1 MKFPYLNKNLSLTLR
16 QNLLMKLCCV
26 VTLIFIFSAPVSAED
41 CEIEVSTDRAVG
53 SFFGDE
59 YTFTSLETIVEVVGV
74 DNVFGSCSANSYSI
88 NGNKLVVKGLF
99 SGGCY
104 ANFKVK
110 GIKKDCEPDTQIIDN
125 IAQSP
130 LFLTQAAP
138 PNVMFILDDSGSMQ
152 FELMPDSLIL
162 NNARYVFPRA
172 EKIYGNSDYEN
183 RVVTVDDAQNDNA
196 TARAYNALARSP
208 QINTIYYNPSKTY
221 RPWVK
226 ADGSSYPNASP
237 SCAYHNPERTN
248 GSGIQYCRN
257 LKGDNGDIN
266 DNSEDFDN
274 TRWVCG
280 SNCSTTSDKTF
291 WPSIYYWH
299 NGGDQWARS
308 NYTKVEIRSGKSYS
322 GHGRDSRIDCVLH
335 ADSICSYEEE
345 IQNFANWYTYYRSRV
360 LTARAGSGFAFAT
373 QGSGMR
379 VGFGSINQGDANVD
393 GVSTKVIVNG
403 VRTFSGDDRK
413 NFFDALYKRPIPAA
427 ATPLRSALSAA
438 GEYFSREDNKGPWSN
453 NPGTNDSSEQL
464 ACRRNYTVLTTDGY
478 WSGGSSYDADNS
490 AAREDNDSS
499 DGSSLNGPAG
509 KSYRYKAK
517 FPFKDN
523 RANTLADVAMY
534 YWKNDLRDDLD
545 NLVPETKTNPAFWQ
559 HMVTYGVGLGV
570 NGSVDPDTAF
580 NAVATGTDV
589 PWLAPK
595 PNEQNCAGSVC
606 DARTNDLIHAA
617 VNSRG
622 GFFSAAEPDVFANE
636 LAEALQV
643 IANESKSSASSVAAN
658 STRLDSG
665 TLVYQA
671 SFNSLEWS
679 GRIQAFS
686 LNSDGTLKNTV
697 WDTNNNAIP
706 AHGLRNVFTA
716 VGDPGAIT
724 TSSVAFTA
732 AQWGSLTANQQT
744 ALRDGGSVDTG
755 KARINWLR
763 GDQSKEGTSFRQRSE
778 ILGDI
783 INSDP
788 FFVGAVEDFGYAKLS
803 GAEGS
808 SYPSFLNSK
817 SSRTPM
823 IYVGANDG
831 MLHGFDAA
839 TGSEKVAFVPAGV
852 YPRLASLSDPDYEHR
867 YLVDGSPRAVD
878 AYINSNWKTVLAG
891 ATGAGG
897 RSVFA
902 LDVTD
907 PSSIGAGN
915 LLWEFSTASDAAH
928 KLGVAMSQ
936 PTIIRVAAS
945 NKWVAIFGNG
955 YASGDNV
962 KLFVVDLATGTLLKA
977 INTGV
982 SGVDNGLA
990 TPVPV
995 DINNDRISDYVYA
1008 GDLKGNLW
1016 KFDLTGATTSSW
1028 SVAYTDSS
1036 GIPKPLYK
1044 FVDASGNAQP
1054 VTSRPSVG
1062 VHPAGGNIIYVG
1074 TGKYFEL
1081 SDAVVP
1087 ASPQIQDFYGIR
1099 DNGSAFTGRDKLL
1112 TQTIEFEGTAT
1123 TKDGSTTSSKIRV
1136 VSNNGTN
1143 SPPDYGWHLRLLPP
1157 TNTATGERVVS
1168 QPVLRNGRIIFATII
1183 PSNNICGFGGSSF
1196 LMELD
1201 AINGGRIADPTLDTN
1216 NDGKV
1221 DYLDVVS
1228 INGNYL
1234 PISGI
1239 GTDEMIKTPGII
1251 GAGELEYKYTS
1262 GSSGSIGV
1270 VTESA
1275 GAQGEA
1281 GRQSWRQLQ

>member
-1 MKFPYLNKNLSLTLR
+1 MISFLHLNVFNVNR
-16 QNLLMKLCCV
+16 AAYFLLGILLV
-26 VTLIFIFSAPVSAED
+26 WASSSFAED
-41 CEIEVSTDRAVG
+41 CELEVNTGGYVGGFFSVDSHTFSELEEVTDVVNINVDPATFGSFSLYSCPAGSYSFNDNILTTEARCRAV
-53 SFFGDE
+53 
-59 YTFTSLETIVEVVGV
+59 FTVV
-74 DNVFGSCSANSYSI
+74 
-88 NGNKLVVKGLF
+88 
-99 SGGCY
+99 
-104 ANFKVK
+104 
-110 GIKKDCEPDTQIIDN
+110 GIKKDCEPDEVDPVDDN
-125 IAQSP
+125 IAQKP
-130 LFLTQAAP
+130 LFLTQSAP
-138 PNVMFILDDSGSMQ
+138 PNVMYILDDSGSMQ
-152 FELMPDSLIL
+152 FELMPDDIIYSS
-162 NNARYVFPRA
+162 ARYIYPRA
-172 EKIYGNSDYEN
+172 NGVYGGNDYDN
-183 RVVTVDDAQNDNA
+183 YVPTVDDNNGFNA
-196 TARAYNALARSP
+196 RSRSP
-208 QINTIYYNPSKTY
+208 QINTVYYNPSKTY

-226 ADGSSYPNASP
+226 ADGSHYPDAKP
-237 SCAYHNPERTN
+237 SCALHNPERTTN
-248 GSGIQYCRN
+248 SFDASRCRN
-257 LKGDNGDIN
+257 L
-266 DNSEDFDN
+266 
-274 TRWVCG
+274 
-280 SNCSTTSDKTF
+280 TTT
-291 WPSIYYWH
+291 
-299 NGGDQWARS
+299 NS
-308 NYTKVEIRSGKSYS
+308 NYNSNRWYSCNSSGSCSYTTNNKNYWPAKYFWYKGSGSTWNWDNFNEKEIRFTTLNYTGE
-322 GHGRDSRIDCVLH
+322 GREFRDDCLARVL
-335 ADSICSYEEE
+335 ATCTYLEE

-373 QGSGMR
+373 QGGGLR
-379 VGFGSINQGDANVD
+379 VGFGSINQGSTSVD
-393 GVSTKVIVNG
+393 GVNSSVIVNG
-403 VRTFSGDDRK
+403 VRTFDGANRA
-413 NFFDALYKRPIPAA
+413 NFFDALYGRTIPNSG
-427 ATPLRSALSAA
+427 TPLRKALDAA
-438 GEYFSREDNKGPWSN
+438 GKYFSRTDNKGPWGKT
-453 NPGTNDSSEQL
+453 PGTNDNTEQL

-478 WSGGSSYDADNS
+478 WSGDSAGGDPAKNNDGTDNPTHSRPVGDSYS
-490 AAREDNDSS
+490 
-499 DGSSLNGPAG
+499 
-509 KSYRYKAK
+509 YKAK
-517 FPFKDN
+517 SPFSDN
-523 RANTLADVAMY
+523 RSDTLADVAMY
-534 YWKNDLRDDLD
+534 YWKTDLRSDMD
-545 NLVPETKTNPAFWQ
+545 NLVSQTKGNPAFWQ
-559 HMVTYGVGLGV
+559 HMVTFGVGIGV
-570 NGSVDPDTAF
+570 AGSVDPDTAF
-580 NAVATGTDV
+580 AAINNGASVS
-589 PWLAPK
+589 W
-595 PNEQNCAGSVC
+595 PNPTSQELYKIDDLLHAG
-606 DARTNDLIHAA
+606 

-622 GFFSAAEPDVFANE
+622 GFFSASEPDVFANE
-636 LAEALQV
+636 LSDVLQT

-686 LNSDGTLKNTV
+686 LNSNGSLNNII

-716 VGDPGAIT
+716 VGNPGATT
-724 TSSVAFTA
+724 TSSVAFSVS
-732 AQWGSLTANQQT
+732 QWDNLTANQKA
-744 ALRDGGSVDTG
+744 ALRNGDSEDIG

-763 GDQSKEGTSFRQRSE
+763 GDQSKEGILFRQRSE

-788 FFVGAVEDFGYAKLS
+788 FFVGATENFGYGKLS

-808 SYPSFLNSK
+808 SYLTFLNSK

-867 YLVDGSPRAVD
+867 YLVDGSPRGVD
-878 AYINSNWKTVLAG
+878 AYVNGNWKTVLVG

-915 LLWEFSTASDAAH
+915 LLWEFSTASNATH

-955 YASGDNV
+955 YASGDKL

-1016 KFDLTGATTSSW
+1016 KFDLTGATTGSW

-1036 GIPKPLYK
+1036 GIAKPLYK
-1044 FVDASGNAQP
+1044 FVDASGNTQP

-1081 SDAVVP
+1081 NDAVVP
-1087 ASPQIQDFYGIR
+1087 ASPQVQDFYGIR

-1123 TKDGSTTSSKIRV
+1123 TKDGSTTSNKIRV

-1183 PSNNICGFGGSSF
+1183 PSNNICGYGGSSF

-1201 AINGGRIADPTLDTN
+1201 AINGGRITDPTLDTN